1 MNPRERLEALGR
13 SMDRELREN
22 ILPYWYQ
29 TMDRHQG
36 GFAGLVALDG
46 AVDFTSPKGLVMHS
60 RHLWASSRAWVERR
74 NPLDLAAARHA
85 YAFLSGALLDPQ
97 GRGFWWTVDA
107 SGRPEFENKVLYG
120 QAFAIYG
127 LSQYYQATG
136 DASALRL
143 AVETFNLLEKAGRDR
158 QFGGYY
164 EAVDRTWTQ
173 PLVQALS
180 EVDIPC
186 SKSMNTNLHI
196 LEALTALSLATGL
209 PQVKEALG
217 SLLKVF
223 ENHILVTPEHLGLYF
238 DRDWKN
244 LTDHVSYGH
253 DVEASWLLTE
263 AAEVFYGH
271 DLPPAQKDTYVRI
284 ARKSL
289 RVIQENGGSLP
300 NELHGGHLD
309 TDRIWWVQAES
320 VVGMVNGW
328 ELTGDE
334 AFLDA
339 AESVWSFIDQFIVDR
354 LHGEW
359 FWLVDAAGR
368 PALDRPKGGLWKTS
382 YHNGRACIEVIQ
394 RARRTQRENETQGK
408 GQQS

>member
-1 MNPRERLEALGR
+1 MPPRERLRTLGR
-13 SMDRELREN
+13 SMDHELREN

-29 TMDRHQG
+29 TMDRRDG
-36 GFAGLVALDG
+36 GFAGLVARDG
-46 AVDFTSPKGLVMHS
+46 TVDFTSPKGLVMHS
-60 RHLWASSRAWVERR
+60 RHLWASSRAWLERR

-85 YAFLSGALLDPQ
+85 YAFLTTRLLDPGQ
-97 GRGFWWTVDA
+97 GFWWTVDA
-107 SGRPEFENKVLYG
+107 QGTPGFENKVLYG

-127 LSQYYQATG
+127 LSQYYRASG
-136 DASALRL
+136 DPSALEL
-143 AVETFNLLEKAGRDR
+143 AVETFDLLEKTGRDR

-164 EAVDRTWTQ
+164 EAVDRRWTK

-186 SKSMNTNLHI
+186 SKSMNTNLHV
-196 LEALTALSLATGL
+196 LEALTTLHGVSGL
-209 PQVKEALG
+209 PRVTEALG
-217 SLLKVF
+217 SLLQVF
-223 ENHILVTPEHLGLYF
+223 EDHILVTPEHLGLYF

-253 DVEASWLLTE
+253 DVEASWLLAE
-263 AAEVFYGH
+263 AAEAFYGH
-271 DLPPAQKDTYVRI
+271 EIPLAQKEVSIRV
-284 ARKSL
+284 ARNSL
-289 RVIQENGGSLP
+289 RVILDNGGSLP

-309 TDRIWWVQAES
+309 TDRIWWVQAEA

-339 AESVWSFIDQFIVDR
+339 AEAVWSFIDRFLVDR
-354 LHGEW
+354 LQGEW

-368 PALDRPKGGLWKTS
+368 PAPDRPKGGLWKTS
-382 YHNGRACIEVIQ
+382 YHNGRACLEVIA
-394 RARRTQRENETQGK
+394 RARKVPTP
-408 GQQS
+408 